1 MKIYIKIFQF
11 ITFHTKLQ
19 RVQNHY
25 VFIRV
30 CGGEFRYL
38 VLFDYGLFDKICD
51 KIKYL
56 ISEKSSVQIVLII
69 ILERSELI
77 QIILYLLKKY

>member
-1 MKIYIKIFQF
+1 M
-11 ITFHTKLQ
+11 TFHTKLQ